1 MLRFQTL
8 ATAALQATAV
18 CSAAARVERPPAA
31 FSPSWGPSPP
41 GPSPLP
47 RAAEDCELPNA
58 EEPPPEPARVATG
71 RLPLQHQPVL
81 IEAWQFVSRFGEPLL
96 GLPPGTRLPSLQE
109 LEAALLGEA
118 TPAPAPSAPNE
129 GQSGEGS
136 GEATADGGAA
146 AQPAD
151 AAVQLQV
158 ALVDFLVTGLFEG
171 TAQAIIGE
179 HETSGHGLVLRKAR
193 TKLLHH
199 VGYLHATHV
208 LHPLFH

>member
-1 MLRFQTL
+1 M
-8 ATAALQATAV
+8 
-18 CSAAARVERPPAA
+18 
-31 FSPSWGPSPP
+31 
-41 GPSPLP
+41 
-47 RAAEDCELPNA
+47 PNA

-81 IEAWQFVSRFGEPLL
+81 LEAWQFVSRFGEPLL
-96 GLPPGTRLPSLQE
+96 GLPPGTRLPSLQQ

-118 TPAPAPSAPNE
+118 PPPPAPSAQAE
-129 GQSGEGS
+129 GQSGEAS
-136 GEATADGGAA
+136 GEGSADGGVA

-179 HETSGHGLVLRKAR
+179 RGAALQGRRLRMPA
-193 TKLLHH
+193 LLHGPCLPARPPCFLLVALALSSPLH
-199 VGYLHATHV
+199 AHATH
-208 LHPLFH
+208 LGRPHPHTTPRRRQ